1 MEALKII
8 LPIVSSLFIFGI
20 GLLLQYFTIILK
32 IKEEMGGI
40 NVKVSTLETKMELF
54 WRCME
59 NKVVDM
65 IKTFPT
71 NIKKDVLLDK
81 LLTRDLILEEAMI
94 LKTILEGELKTV
106 EKNAIGYIL
115 VLSRLEQVIFDL
127 KVRK

>member
-81 LLTRDLILEEAMI
+81 MLTRDLILEEAVL

-115 VLSRLEQVIFDL
+115 VLSRLEQVIVDL